1 MRKMILVDHNT
12 IKMRE
17 KDNLLARD
25 IQIDDKRSI
34 HIKLIF
40 FDNGCFIIVSENSNR
55 IGSITISSSISN
67 NVTSAIVIP
76 SKSDS
81 IFINS
86 LAQRISLMIN
96 GICLVSLHTQTQL
109 DVKSMKTIMG
119 EILSMIST
127 QTEND
132 AKR

>member
-1 MRKMILVDHNT
+1 MILVNYNS
-12 IKMRE
+12 IKMEE
-17 KDNLLARD
+17 KDNALVKD
-25 IQIDDKRSI
+25 IQIDDKRTI
-34 HIKLIF
+34 RIKLIF
-40 FDNGCFIIVSENSNR
+40 FENGCFIIVSENSNR

-67 NVTSAIVIP
+67 KVTSAIVIP
-76 SKSDS
+76 SKFVS

-86 LAQRISLMIN
+86 IVQRISLMLN
-96 GICLVSLHTQTQL
+96 GICLVSLYTKKQL